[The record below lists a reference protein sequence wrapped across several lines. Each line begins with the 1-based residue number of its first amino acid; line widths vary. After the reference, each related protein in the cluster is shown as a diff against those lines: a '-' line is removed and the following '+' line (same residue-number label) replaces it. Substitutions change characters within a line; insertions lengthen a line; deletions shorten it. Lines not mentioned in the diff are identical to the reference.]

1 MAKIRYKRVEGS
13 KKYKYVT
20 KIMDAHG
27 NYMFQAN
34 CKGRTKVLKTE
45 REAAIMVDKILITA
59 GKEPVNILVRK

>member
-1 MAKIRYKRVEGS
+1 MATIRYKRVEGS
-13 KKYKYVT
+13 KNYKYVI
-20 KIMDAHG
+20 KLMDSAG

-45 REAAIMVDKILITA
+45 REAAIMVDKILISE

>member
-1 MAKIRYKRVEGS
+1 
-13 KKYKYVT
+13 
-20 KIMDAHG
+20 MDTHG

>member
-1 MAKIRYKRVEGS
+1 MANIRYKRVEGS

-27 NYMFQAN
+27 NYRFQAN

-45 REAAIMVDKILITA
+45 REAAIIVDIILIRQ